1 MSQRLNYDAEQL
13 LLNGVRETAVRFASK
28 SIEPEHLLLA
38 ILEKYKLKECF
49 DSDRSRQKLTETL
62 KKSLEAIR
70 SDEAEHSVPLPPS
83 PRYLEFL
90 TRLSEKISSAPED
103 FCGDVFFL
111 FRTAAETEDSL
122 CRPFI
127 ANGRLFFPS
136 AVKKQTTER
145 IKTPKELE
153 EEKRKND
160 FLLLHTK
167 EMVAQALAGDFDPI
181 VGREKEIE
189 RMIKILS
196 RRRKNNPLL
205 LGEAGVGKTALVE
218 GLAQRIADGTVPD
231 GLEDK
236 KILRV
241 DMGSILA
248 GTKYRGEFEDRLKK
262 LLQIVMERKNI
273 ILFIDEIHNIVGA
286 GASEGAIDAVSILK
300 PPLSRGDFQCIG
312 ATTVKEYRRWFE
324 SDAALIRRFQNIYVE
339 EPDEKMTMEI
349 LQGIVRRYGEHHQ
362 VVYTHEALETAV
374 FVSNR
379 YLTDRFQPDK
389 AIDLIDEAGAE
400 KRMNRSEKP
409 KEILNLEEKIQAHNL
424 KKNRFVEEQRFE
436 KAAKERDAIL
446 RLKSE
451 KTAAEALWKNRS
463 EQEFSV
469 ITTDDILHAVSV
481 AAGIPAEKLAESEMH
496 RLLHLEEELKRIVVG
511 QEAAVAAISSA
522 IRRSRV
528 GLTSQQRPT
537 GSFLFLG
544 PTGVGKT
551 YLAKTLA
558 DKLFGTPEA
567 LIRIDMSDYMEK
579 HNVSKLVGAPPGFVG
594 FEDGGILS
602 GAVRR
607 RPYCV
612 VLLDEIEKAH
622 PDVFHLLLQV
632 LEEGELIDS
641 HGHKVSFRNAVI
653 IMTSNLGSKDLN
665 KDSRVGFST
674 EKGWKSYSEIKQSA
688 MAEAKRFLSP
698 EFINRLDEIV
708 VFDTLKEPQIREIVD
723 LLCSEIIE
731 RMKNLGIRLKIDA
744 AVRDEL
750 VKTGFDPA
758 YGARTMRRALRTQI
772 EDSLAMEILTHPE
785 ASAFECRRVK
795 GKIVFRVTAVK
806 TEDETQREHAIYEL

>member
-62 KKSLEAIR
+62 KKSLEAIC

-136 AVKKQTTER
+136 AVKKQAAER

-324 SDAALIRRFQNIYVE
+324 SDAALVRRFQNIYVE

-349 LQGIVRRYGEHHQ
+349 LQGIVRRYGEHHR
-362 VVYTHEALETAV
+362 VVYTHEAIETAV

-389 AIDLIDEAGAE
+389 AIDLLDEAGAE

-496 RLLHLEEELKRIVVG
+496 RLLHLEEELNRIVVG

-528 GLTSQQRPT
+528 GLTSQQRPS

-558 DKLFGTPEA
+558 DKLFGSPEA

-665 KDSRVGFST
+665 KDNRVGFSA

>member
-62 KKSLEAIR
+62 KKSLETIC

-136 AVKKQTTER
+136 AVKKQAAER

-248 GTKYRGEFEDRLKK
+248 GTKYRGEC
-262 LLQIVMERKNI
+262 QAKN
-273 ILFIDEIHNIVGA
+273 A
-286 GASEGAIDAVSILK
+286 
-300 PPLSRGDFQCIG
+300 
-312 ATTVKEYRRWFE
+312 
-324 SDAALIRRFQNIYVE
+324 
-339 EPDEKMTMEI
+339 
-349 LQGIVRRYGEHHQ
+349 
-362 VVYTHEALETAV
+362 
-374 FVSNR
+374 
-379 YLTDRFQPDK
+379 
-389 AIDLIDEAGAE
+389 
-400 KRMNRSEKP
+400 
-409 KEILNLEEKIQAHNL
+409 
-424 KKNRFVEEQRFE
+424 
-436 KAAKERDAIL
+436 
-446 RLKSE
+446 
-451 KTAAEALWKNRS
+451 
-463 EQEFSV
+463 EFSKF
-469 ITTDDILHAVSV
+469 S
-481 AAGIPAEKLAESEMH
+481 
-496 RLLHLEEELKRIVVG
+496 
-511 QEAAVAAISSA
+511 
-522 IRRSRV
+522 
-528 GLTSQQRPT
+528 
-537 GSFLFLG
+537 
-544 PTGVGKT
+544 
-551 YLAKTLA
+551 
-558 DKLFGTPEA
+558 
-567 LIRIDMSDYMEK
+567 
-579 HNVSKLVGAPPGFVG
+579 
-594 FEDGGILS
+594 
-602 GAVRR
+602 
-607 RPYCV
+607 C
-612 VLLDEIEKAH
+612 
-622 PDVFHLLLQV
+622 
-632 LEEGELIDS
+632 
-641 HGHKVSFRNAVI
+641 RN
-653 IMTSNLGSKDLN
+653 L
-665 KDSRVGFST
+665 
-674 EKGWKSYSEIKQSA
+674 
-688 MAEAKRFLSP
+688 
-698 EFINRLDEIV
+698 
-708 VFDTLKEPQIREIVD
+708 
-723 LLCSEIIE
+723 
-731 RMKNLGIRLKIDA
+731 
-744 AVRDEL
+744 
-750 VKTGFDPA
+750 
-758 YGARTMRRALRTQI
+758 
-772 EDSLAMEILTHPE
+772 
-785 ASAFECRRVK
+785 
-795 GKIVFRVTAVK
+795 
-806 TEDETQREHAIYEL
+806 